1 MRISRILHLYSLI
14 LILLMFYKVLLGEYN
29 LSSNNDIYLIIMISI
44 IYSFFNLYYFKYNSL
59 ISFICYYNY
68 FINFLTPFVY
78 IIFFEESILKLLNKY
93 QFFEYGF
100 FKIFLS
106 VAIFSFFANYIFSK
120 ITTKKSIIENVNR
133 RINLNLIRW
142 IFFFLIGNILF
153 SSLQL
158 FFYPQFYLF
167 FNPQL
172 HILLF
177 IYIYMISDSKN
188 KLKLY
193 FISFLIIY
201 VVYTI
206 FSGSRSGIFNV
217 LIYSILVLLYTRGD
231 FILSFKRYFYVLFFL
246 SLALLSYPIAT
257 IFRIINDSY
266 FTSNFSFQLLFNSY
280 LVTDNYFQFMFT
292 SIVERISLLNYSFYL
307 SNDLYDPFFFNQYLT
322 FNEFLNSS
330 INLTLPYDINSISIP
345 SNTYLRALVDD
356 SSYFNLKQD
365 WSSYNAYI
373 VDFNRLYSK
382 NFSFIISI
390 IAISIYSFICKL
402 FNKKSIISHLIYV
415 FLILNIFNFFVFFGY
430 DYMIK
435 QIVHSIFGILLLWII
450 LSLSKKKKRKN
461 KLLLKE

>member
-1 MRISRILHLYSLI
+1 MRISRFLHLYSLA
-14 LILLMFYKVLLGEYN
+14 LILLMIYKVLLGEYN

-59 ISFICYYNY
+59 INFICYYNY
-68 FINFLTPFVY
+68 YINFLTPFVY
-78 IIFFEESILKLLNKY
+78 IIFFEESISKILNKY

-120 ITTKKSIIENVNR
+120 ITTKKSLIENLNR
-133 RINLNLIRW
+133 SMNLNLIRW

-172 HILLF
+172 HLLLF

-193 FISFLIIY
+193 FISFVIIY
-201 VVYTI
+201 IAYTI
-206 FSGSRSGIFNV
+206 ISGSRSGLFNV
-217 LIYSILVLLYTRGD
+217 LIYSLLVLLYIKGD
-231 FILSFKRYFYVLFFL
+231 FILSLKKYFYILFFL
-246 SLALLSYPIAT
+246 SLALLSFPIAT
-257 IFRIINDSY
+257 IFRIINDSSV
-266 FTSNFSFQLLFNSY
+266 TSNFSFDLLFNSY
-280 LVTDNYFQFMFT
+280 LVVDNYFQFMFT
-292 SIVERISLLNYSFYL
+292 SIVERLSLLNYSFYL
-307 SNDLYDPFFFNQYLT
+307 SNDLYNPNFFKEYFT
-322 FNEFLNSS
+322 FNELLSS
-330 INLTLPYDINSISIP
+330 SMNLTFPSDFFPNSIP

-356 SSYFNLKQD
+356 SSFFALKQD

-373 VDFNRLYSK
+373 VDFNHLYNR

-390 IAISIYSFICKL
+390 ITISIYSFICKL
-402 FNKKSIISHLIYV
+402 FNRKSVIFHLIYV

-430 DYMIK
+430 DYMLK
-435 QIVHSIFGILLLWII
+435 HIVHSIFGILLLWMI
-450 LSLSKKKKRKN
+450 LSFSNLTSKKN
-461 KLLLKE
+461 KLL